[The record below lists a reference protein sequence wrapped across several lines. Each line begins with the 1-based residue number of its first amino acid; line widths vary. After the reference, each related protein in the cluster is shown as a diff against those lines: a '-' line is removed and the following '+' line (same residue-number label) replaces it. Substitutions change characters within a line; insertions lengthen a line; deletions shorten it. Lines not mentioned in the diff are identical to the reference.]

1 MFNKVEN
8 NFSWS
13 LPLSTIKM
21 TSKCTKLKGHQELRV
36 SGFIEKFEVGSFPW
50 KFFFFYHYIESY
62 WHPFSLKLVGK
73 LHVWKEKQIVPSPH
87 HLHGLYSLI
96 YQPWLL
102 TNLHEKSLCKVLVKY
117 IFLLF
122 CLLTGHSQ
130 SIWSFP
136 CCNHNNSQDS
146 SSCQV
151 AWYFSIIYSLNMAL
165 MSLCCFESY
174 GWLIFSLWHWSFP
187 VLELAWFSTVLA
199 LKEST
204 RKLEKISF

>member
-1 MFNKVEN
+1 MKMLLILLSYGLKPGWLLYIFMFWIFNQVEN

-13 LPLSTIKM
+13 LPLSTIKVI
-21 TSKCTKLKGHQELRV
+21 SKCTKLKWNQELRV
-36 SGFIEKFEVGSFPW
+36 SGFIEKFWTFWGGLITFPW
-50 KFFFFYHYIESY
+50 KFFFYRYIESY

-73 LHVWKEKQIVPSPH
+73 PHVWKEKQIVPSPH
-87 HLHGLYSLI
+87 HFHGLYS
-96 YQPWLL
+96 YQPWFL

-151 AWYFSIIYSLNMAL
+151 AW
-165 MSLCCFESY
+165 
-174 GWLIFSLWHWSFP
+174 IFSKFT
-187 VLELAWFSTVLA
+187 F
-199 LKEST
+199 
-204 RKLEKISF
+204 

>member
-1 MFNKVEN
+1 MKMLLILLSYGLKPGWLLYIFMFWIFNQVEN

-36 SGFIEKFEVGSFPW
+36 SGFIEKLWTLWGGLISMEI
-50 KFFFFYHYIESY
+50 FFFYHYIESY

-73 LHVWKEKQIVPSPH
+73 LHVWKEKQIVPSLYH
-87 HLHGLYSLI
+87 FHGLYS
-96 YQPWLL
+96 YQSWLL
-102 TNLHEKSLCKVLVKY
+102 TNLHKKSLCKVLVKY

-151 AWYFSIIYSLNMAL
+151 AW
-165 MSLCCFESY
+165 
-174 GWLIFSLWHWSFP
+174 IFSKFT
-187 VLELAWFSTVLA
+187 F
-199 LKEST
+199 
-204 RKLEKISF
+204 